1 MSQPVRDR
9 SLVDPPASVRSQLS
23 VTPSRAEELR
33 AIAAEWPRWKLTAR
47 QSCDLEMLACG
58 GFAPLRGFLGPEDY
72 ASVCESMRLSDG
84 TLWPIPVTLDVPRR
98 IALTAQELGA
108 LALCD
113 SDGVVVAA
121 LHVTSAWQP
130 DLRHEAATVFGT
142 TNEAHSAVERLLH
155 RTNPW
160 YLAGTLEVLETVQ
173 HTDFPELRHTP
184 AGLRAEFANRG
195 WSRVVAFNTRNPMHR
210 AHLELTLRGA
220 RQADA
225 HLLVHPVVGVT
236 QPGDVDPETR
246 VRCYQALMPS
256 YPAGLAMLSLLPL
269 AMRMGGPREALWHAI
284 IRRTYGA
291 THVIVGR
298 DPAGP
303 RRDNGQQPFYGPY
316 EAQELLERHKEEVG
330 IDALPFETL
339 VYVPATNHYVTEDVV
354 PNGTARH
361 HISGTELRRR
371 LATGEELPEWFTPA
385 EVASVLKA
393 RCPARNKRG
402 LTLLLTGLPGA
413 GKSTIAKALAS
424 YLRDHDPRGVSV
436 LDGEAA
442 RDHLS
447 SELDYTR
454 TGRAIHLRRMGY
466 VAGEI
471 ARVGGIAICAA
482 IAPYADS
489 RQEFRRGVEATGG
502 FVLVHVAT
510 PLETCERRDRK
521 GAYAR
526 ARAGTLVQ
534 FTGITD
540 PYEEPTDGD
549 VVIDLSAERPEVA
562 TARILAHLELEGYLV
577 SPTDRASSS
586 G

>member
-1 MSQPVRDR
+1 
-9 SLVDPPASVRSQLS
+9 
-23 VTPSRAEELR
+23 
-33 AIAAEWPRWKLTAR
+33 
-47 QSCDLEMLACG
+47 
-58 GFAPLRGFLGPEDY
+58 
-72 ASVCESMRLSDG
+72 
-84 TLWPIPVTLDVPRR
+84 VPQR
-98 IALTAQELGA
+98 IAIEAQEVGA

-113 SDGVVVAA
+113 FDGAMVAA
-121 LHVTSAWQP
+121 LHVTVAWQP

-142 TNEAHSAVERLLH
+142 TNEAHSGVEHLLR

-160 YLAGTLEVLETVQ
+160 YLAGTLEVLEKAQ
-173 HTDFPELRHTP
+173 HNDFPELRHTP
-184 AGLRAEFANRG
+184 AELRAELAKRG

-210 AHLELTLRGA
+210 VHLELTLRGA
-220 RQADA
+220 RQVDA
-225 HLLVHPVVGVT
+225 HLLVHPVAGVT
-236 QPGDVDPETR
+236 QAGDVDPETR

-256 YPAGLAMLSLLPL
+256 YPPGLAMLSLLPL

-303 RRDNGQQPFYGPY
+303 RLDKGQQPFYGPY
-316 EAQELLERHKEEVG
+316 EGQELLERHKDELG
-330 IDALPFETL
+330 IDALPFQQL

-354 PNGTARH
+354 PKGSPHH

-385 EVASVLKA
+385 EVASVLRA
-393 RCPARNKRG
+393 RCPARNRRG
-402 LTLLLTGLPGA
+402 FTLLLTGLPGA
-413 GKSTIAKALAS
+413 GKTTITTALES
-424 YLRDHDPRGVSV
+424 YLRDHDPRGVSI
-436 LDGEAA
+436 LDGEAV
-442 RDHLS
+442 RHHLS

-454 TGRAIHLRRMGY
+454 AGRETHLRRMGF

-489 RQEFRRGVEATGG
+489 RHEFRRGVESTGG

-526 ARAGTLVQ
+526 ARAGLLGQ
-534 FTGITD
+534 FTGVTD
-540 PYEEPTDGD
+540 PYEEPTDSD
-549 VVIDLSAERPEVA
+549 VVVDLSAETPEAA
-562 TARILAHLELEGYLV
+562 TARILAHLVGEGYLV
-577 SPTDRASSS
+577 PPTVRTSPS